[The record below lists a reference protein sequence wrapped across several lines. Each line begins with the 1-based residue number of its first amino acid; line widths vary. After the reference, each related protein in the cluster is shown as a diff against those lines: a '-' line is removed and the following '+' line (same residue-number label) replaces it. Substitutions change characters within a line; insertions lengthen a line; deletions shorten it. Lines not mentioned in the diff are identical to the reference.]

1 MKNLALLIL
10 VLTLF
15 TSCNEKKPKYWLS
28 QIKNEKAKKRT
39 IDVLEK
45 IYISTAYS
53 VLEKDSLSKF
63 HTKLANC
70 QLPDSIEHSNWIL
83 RYLDGYK
90 NNKVPSDRHNALM
103 KYIFD
108 LYQKDYLVDKA
119 ALSSLIDTTKIDF
132 GRYFPSYYSKQNH
145 FISNSKK
152 PSENLISIEEK
163 LLKYVNL
170 LNYGF
175 TREETDYIEKI
186 EILLKEALQDS
197 TSFDYGL
204 PRIAEHLNLLI
215 STDKKF
221 LIYSF
226 SFQKGSNSNSIDAY
240 ANYRDNSKDKII
252 TEYISNFTFDDND
265 SYGES
270 AIPLALF
277 QVEKNKKPLYI
288 IISDH
293 DGGGMDGSNVVV
305 KAYQIEDNKIK
316 LCKDCIE
323 GKSTGVFQKSPH
335 YAWVVPAFDST
346 KNEITFNYRKFYGNV
361 KSINSEERNEIRKK
375 KTGSGEIMERMTLKW
390 NGQQLVSIPLKLY
403 CEE

>member
-1 MKNLALLIL
+1 M
-10 VLTLF
+10 
-15 TSCNEKKPKYWLS
+15 
-28 QIKNEKAKKRT
+28 
-39 IDVLEK
+39 
-45 IYISTAYS
+45 
-53 VLEKDSLSKF
+53 
-63 HTKLANC
+63 
-70 QLPDSIEHSNWIL
+70 
-83 RYLDGYK
+83 
-90 NNKVPSDRHNALM
+90 
-103 KYIFD
+103 
-108 LYQKDYLVDKA
+108 
-119 ALSSLIDTTKIDF
+119 
-132 GRYFPSYYSKQNH
+132 
-145 FISNSKK
+145 
-152 PSENLISIEEK
+152 
-163 LLKYVNL
+163 
-170 LNYGF
+170 
-175 TREETDYIEKI
+175 
-186 EILLKEALQDS
+186 QDS

-361 KSINSEERNEIRKK
+361 KKIDSDERNEIRKNK
-375 KTGSGEIMERMTLKW
+375 IGSGEIMSRMTLKW